1 MKSIRKASAAGR
13 FYPADE
19 KSLHDFFE
27 KLHYEGKSTLSQLGN
42 EEILGGIVPHA
53 GYMYSGKTALHFF
66 ESLSQNKIVFDTA
79 IILSPNH
86 SGWGPKLA
94 LDGHDAWETPLGL
107 VNIDQDFYPLL
118 NIEPSSEAHQIEHSA
133 EVVVPML
140 QYFFK
145 KGFKILP
152 ISMWDQSPATAR
164 SLALQLVTANKKLG
178 KKIIVIAS
186 SDFSHYVS
194 PEYGREQDDLAL
206 ERIARMDINGL
217 ARVIHQDDISICGYG
232 PIMTLMAMAKLLFE
246 KPSVKIIDRS
256 HSGQTVASKEVVHYV
271 SAAIYNSAS

>member
-19 KSLHDFFE
+19 KSLRDFFE
-27 KLHYEGKSTLSQLGN
+27 KLHYEGKSTLGQLGN

-53 GYMYSGKTALHFF
+53 GYLYSGKTALHFF
-66 ESLSQNKIVFDTA
+66 ESLSQNSIVFDTA

-86 SGWGPKLA
+86 TGWGPELA
-94 LDGHDAWETPLGL
+94 LDGHEAWETPLGL
-107 VNIDQDFYPLL
+107 VDIDQDFYPLL
-118 NIEPSSEAHQIEHSA
+118 KIEPSSEAHQIEHSA

-145 KGFKILP
+145 IGFKILP

-164 SLALQLVTANKKLG
+164 SLAMQLVTANKKLG

-186 SDFSHYVS
+186 SDFSHYVT
-194 PEYGREQDDLAL
+194 PEFGLEQDDLAL
-206 ERIARMDINGL
+206 ESIARMDINGL

-246 KPSVKIIDRS
+246 KPAFKIIDRS
-256 HSGQTVASKEVVHYV
+256 HSGQSVDSKEVVHYV
-271 SAAIYNSAS
+271 SAVICNAAS

>member
-1 MKSIRKASAAGR
+1 MITIRKASAAGR

-19 KSLHDFFE
+19 KSLHDFLE
-27 KLHYEGKSTLSQLGN
+27 KLHAEERSSASPIENQ
-42 EEILGGIVPHA
+42 EILGGIVPHA

-66 ESLSQNKIVFDTA
+66 ESLSQKDFVFDTA

-86 SGWGPKLA
+86 TGWGPELA
-94 LDGHDAWETPLGL
+94 LDGHEAWETPLGL
-107 VNIDQDFYPLL
+107 VEIDQDFFPFL

-152 ISMWDQSPATAR
+152 INMWDQSPATAR
-164 SLALQLVTANKKLG
+164 SLAMQLVTANKKLG

-186 SDFSHYVS
+186 TDFSHYVS

-217 ARVIHQDDISICGYG
+217 ARVIHQEDISICGYG
-232 PIMTLMAMAKLLFE
+232 PIMTLMAMAKLLFD
-246 KPSVKIIDRS
+246 KPFVKILDRS
-256 HSGQTVASKEVVHYV
+256 HSGQSVASKEVVHYV
-271 SAAIYNSAS
+271 SAVICNAAS